1 MDSDRQVNPTP
12 EPLTAVYEDL
22 RGLARQF
29 LSDQRP
35 DHTLQ
40 PTALVHEAYLRMAE
54 QTYLGDL
61 RRPQLLCV
69 AAKAMRHVLVDH
81 ARRQKSTKRKKM
93 GIRVPFEDVFA
104 LYQGRASDLVAL
116 HEAMERLSG
125 IDPRLEQVVE
135 LRFFGGL
142 SEEHIADA
150 LGCSRRTVRRDWSI
164 ARRWLRTDLQKGQ

>member
-1 MDSDRQVNPTP
+1 MADQQHRTSSDSLATIYD
-12 EPLTAVYEDL
+12 DL
-22 RGLARQF
+22 RGLARHF
-29 LSDQRP
+29 LSEQRP

-61 RRPQLLCV
+61 RLPQVLCV

-81 ARRQKSTKRKKM
+81 ARRRQATKRKKL

-104 LYQGRASDLVAL
+104 LYEGRADDLLAL
-116 HEAMERLSG
+116 HEALERLRG
-125 IDPRLEQVVE
+125 IEPRLEQVIE

-142 SEEHIADA
+142 NEDQVAEA
-150 LGCSRRTVRRDWSI
+150 LGFSGRTVRREWSI
-164 ARRWLRTDLQKGQ
+164 ARRWLRAELQKGQ